1 MHGSYTRFTTI
12 LDTNHVSPRLRGAAG
27 DTRRCRGEQHARKRT
42 VEFET
47 MLDLRDVSGSA
58 ARSRLPVGAF
68 DDAHL
73 VTRSSCRSVCSCSST
88 RGTRRPHGH
97 ALRCTS
103 ELLRRERSIGSTREF
118 QLPMRDR
125 RLSTRQAMDGSDG
138 STRDAQVFL
147 RLGGQV
153 GGGSPVQP
161 ALRDPTCLRDSR
173 GRHGRTTICRL
184 VHAFSD
190 STFRFTHQT
199 SLRCRRGPRGRALGT
214 GSFWPDPRRL

>member
-1 MHGSYTRFTTI
+1 MHGSYTPFYMR
-12 LDTNHVSPRLRGAAG
+12 LDAKHVFPRLRGASG
-27 DTRRCRGEQHARKRT
+27 DVRRCRGEQHDRKRT

-58 ARSRLPVGAF
+58 ARSRLLLGAF

-103 ELLRRERSIGSTREF
+103 ELLRRERSIGSTRDFYRGE
-118 QLPMRDR
+118 RNR
-125 RLSTRQAMDGSDG
+125 RLSTRQPMDGSDG

-147 RLGGQV
+147 RLLV
-153 GGGSPVQP
+153 GS
-161 ALRDPTCLRDSR
+161 S
-173 GRHGRTTICRL
+173 
-184 VHAFSD
+184 
-190 STFRFTHQT
+190 
-199 SLRCRRGPRGRALGT
+199 GPPL
-214 GSFWPDPRRL
+214 

>member
-1 MHGSYTRFTTI
+1 MHGSYTLFYMR
-12 LDTNHVSPRLRGAAG
+12 LDAKHVFPRLRGASG
-27 DTRRCRGEQHARKRT
+27 DARRCRGEQHDRKRT

-58 ARSRLPVGAF
+58 ARSRLLLGAF

-73 VTRSSCRSVCSCSST
+73 VTRSSCRSVCSCSGT

-118 QLPMRDR
+118 QLRVR
-125 RLSTRQAMDGSDG
+125 NCRLSTRQPMDGSDG

-147 RLGGQV
+147 RLRGQV
-153 GGGSPVQP
+153 GGGSPVLYTVP
-161 ALRDPTCLRDSR
+161 
-173 GRHGRTTICRL
+173 
-184 VHAFSD
+184 
-190 STFRFTHQT
+190 
-199 SLRCRRGPRGRALGT
+199 
-214 GSFWPDPRRL
+214 GS

>member
-103 ELLRRERSIGSTREF
+103 ELLRRERSIGSTRDFFSGEGN
-118 QLPMRDR
+118 R
-125 RLSTRQAMDGSDG
+125 RLSTRQPMDGSDG
-138 STRDAQVFL
+138 STRVARLVL
-147 RLGGQV
+147 RLLV
-153 GGGSPVQP
+153 GPFK
-161 ALRDPTCLRDSR
+161 PTLYL
-173 GRHGRTTICRL
+173 L
-184 VHAFSD
+184 V
-190 STFRFTHQT
+190 
-199 SLRCRRGPRGRALGT
+199 RCRRGNVSAQPYTLHHHQLTDAVGAGWVWVGGSAMALANGT
-214 GSFWPDPRRL
+214 AVALSPLPLSSRSRVT

>member
-1 MHGSYTRFTTI
+1 MHGSYTPFYMR
-12 LDTNHVSPRLRGAAG
+12 LDEKHVFPRLRGASG
-27 DTRRCRGEQHARKRT
+27 DVRRCRGEQHDRKRT

-58 ARSRLPVGAF
+58 ARSRLLVGAF

-118 QLPMRDR
+118 QLRERNR

-138 STRDAQVFL
+138 STRVARLVL
-147 RLGGQV
+147 RLRGQV
-153 GGGSPVQP
+153 GNASPVHRTP
-161 ALRDPTCLRDSR
+161 AILIPGDSR
-173 GRHGRTTICRL
+173 GVGRT
-184 VHAFSD
+184 
-190 STFRFTHQT
+190 
-199 SLRCRRGPRGRALGT
+199 P
-214 GSFWPDPRRL
+214 